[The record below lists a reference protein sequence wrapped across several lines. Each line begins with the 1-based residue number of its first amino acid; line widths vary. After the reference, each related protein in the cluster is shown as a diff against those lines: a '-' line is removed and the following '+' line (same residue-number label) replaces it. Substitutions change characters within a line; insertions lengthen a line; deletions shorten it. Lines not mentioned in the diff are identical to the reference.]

1 MMTNLR
7 QRHVNLVIALIMLH
21 LAAFSQD
28 KKYVKKNLSW
38 LPDSTVNASHTIQP
52 APPYWDM
59 KSTAMPQGIMCRKE
73 YQLEKKVGMAIKIR
87 LGSYQESHRLEYG
100 K

>member
-1 MMTNLR
+1 MNMR
-7 QRHVNLVIALIMLH
+7 QRRVNLVIALIVLH

-38 LPDSTVNASHTIQP
+38 LPDSTVNAKSSRPLAQP
-52 APPYWDM
+52 SWDM
-59 KSTAMPQGIMCRKE
+59 KSLAMPQGFMCKKE
-73 YQLEKKVGMAIKIR
+73 YQLEKKVGLPIKIR
-87 LGSYQESHRLEYG
+87 LGSYQEAHRIEYG

>member
-1 MMTNLR
+1 MNIR
-7 QRHVNLVIALIMLH
+7 QRRAILVIALIMLH

-38 LPDSTVNASHTIQP
+38 LPDSTVNASQTVLP
-52 APPYWDM
+52 APPSWDM
-59 KSTAMPQGIMCRKE
+59 KSMAMPQGIMCRKE

-87 LGSYQESHRLEYG
+87 LGSYQEAHRLEYG